1 MGTSIS
7 HETGIK
13 LDRNRANG
21 RLCAGG
27 VRHCTPP
34 ATTLVVTN
42 DDLAG
47 KTMGPMKMCARHAR
61 MFPVGFEFA
70 NPSTVLRHEPITT
83 PLVVGPTAPMF
94 TVVAGVWPDG
104 L

>member
-1 MGTSIS
+1 MGHSIS
-7 HETGIK
+7 YETSVK

-27 VRHCTPP
+27 VRHCTTP
-34 ATTLVVTN
+34 ATTLVVTDA
-42 DDLAG
+42 DDRGETYGA
-47 KTMGPMKMCARHAR
+47 MKQCRRHAR

-70 NPSTVLRHEPITT
+70 NPSTVVRHDPITT
-83 PLVVGPTAPMF
+83 PLVIGPTAPMF
-94 TVVAGVWPDG
+94 TVVGS